1 MISSKLRT
9 VIKHYC
15 EPVKRGL
22 NKMMNCPMSGQA
34 THTRSSLQFSGE
46 SKESD
51 KTSAPAVSEGIRP

>member
-1 MISSKLRT
+1 
-9 VIKHYC
+9 
-15 EPVKRGL
+15 
-22 NKMMNCPMSGQA
+22 MMNCPMSGQA